1 MIADFKQRRRSLA
14 GVIAAMGVVNL
25 VYGITFPL
33 MALVLDG
40 QGISKTLIGLS
51 TMSQACAILLMAPF
65 APHLMRRFTP
75 ARLMQTAAV
84 TLAALF
90 VVAGLIP
97 NVWFWFP
104 LRFVIGAF
112 NAMLW
117 ASSETLINDLAGERW
132 RGRVIGIYSSVGAA
146 GYALGPL
153 LLIAT
158 GSDGMLPFCSTSALI
173 LCAAFPLFA
182 ARDHHLVPV
191 TEETQTGVWGVVLLA
206 PAIMLTNL
214 VCAASIEAQATFFP
228 LFGLSLGIS
237 ENFALWLL
245 TMIGVGSMVFT
256 FPLSWLADHVNRL
269 GLLLSCIGLT
279 MLGLLAMPHVLAHPL
294 LAQLFALAFGGVE
307 GMIYALGLM
316 LLGERFKGPMLA
328 AASTTFTASWAAGIL
343 LGPFVVGAG
352 MDWFGADSM
361 ALLVFGLFALYFP
374 VPLVAW
380 LRSRRECSKPG

>member
-1 MIADFKQRRRSLA
+1 MNLDYAHRRRSLA
-14 GVIAAMGVVNL
+14 GVIAAMAVVNL

-51 TMSQACAILLMAPF
+51 TMSQAAAILLMAPL
-65 APHLMRRFTP
+65 APRLMRRFAP

-84 TLAALF
+84 MLALLF
-90 VVAGLIP
+90 VVAGLVP

-104 LRFVIGAF
+104 LRFVIGAS

-117 ASSETLINDLAGERW
+117 VSSETLINDLADERR
-132 RGRVIGIYSSVGAA
+132 RGRIIGIYSSLGSA

-158 GSDGMLPFCSTSALI
+158 GSAGMLPFYSTSALI

-182 ARDHHLVPV
+182 ARDHYLVPV
-191 TEETQTGVWGVVLLA
+191 TGEAPAGVWGMVLLA
-206 PAIMLTNL
+206 PLIMLTNL
-214 VCAASIEAQATFFP
+214 VCAASIESQVTFFP
-228 LFGLSLGIS
+228 LFGLSIGIS

-245 TMIGVGSMVFT
+245 TMIGVGSTVLIL
-256 FPLSWLADHVNRL
+256 PLSWLADHVNRL
-269 GLLLSCIGLT
+269 GLLLSCVVLT
-279 MLGLLAMPHVLAHPL
+279 MLGLLAMPHVLVYPVPAQL
-294 LAQLFALAFGGVE
+294 LALAIGGVE

-361 ALLVFGLFALYFP
+361 ALLVFGLFALYLP
-374 VPLVAW
+374 VPLIAW
-380 LRSRRECSKPG
+380 LRSRR